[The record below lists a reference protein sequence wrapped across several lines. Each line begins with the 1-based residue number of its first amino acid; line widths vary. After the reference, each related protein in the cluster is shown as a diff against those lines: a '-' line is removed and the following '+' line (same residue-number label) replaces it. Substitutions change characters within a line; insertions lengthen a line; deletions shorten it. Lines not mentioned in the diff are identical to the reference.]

1 MHAANFIR
9 GQSSSWS
16 FASSAVLFQVKRV
29 LMRNQK
35 SVLYDHQKKS
45 PLCLETCCLKNGQKT
60 ETDNSINFGL
70 LGATFL
76 FFRFPYVFVRC
87 CIMQYCGKLC
97 TFLAQIRLKRRRSG
111 VIKRYVLEQWIKRR
125 GILKLNQSVLYLDL

>member
-1 MHAANFIR
+1 MLRILFGAKAPHKVLQVGRYYSKSRECRWETKKVFFMTIR
-9 GQSSSWS
+9 
-16 FASSAVLFQVKRV
+16 
-29 LMRNQK
+29 
-35 SVLYDHQKKS
+35 KKVWCVQR
-45 PLCLETCCLKNGQKT
+45 LVVWKTDKKT
-60 ETDNSINFGL
+60 ETDSSINFGL

-97 TFLAQIRLKRRRSG
+97 TFLAQIQLKRRRSG

-125 GILKLNQSVLYLDL
+125 GILKLNQSFLYLDL